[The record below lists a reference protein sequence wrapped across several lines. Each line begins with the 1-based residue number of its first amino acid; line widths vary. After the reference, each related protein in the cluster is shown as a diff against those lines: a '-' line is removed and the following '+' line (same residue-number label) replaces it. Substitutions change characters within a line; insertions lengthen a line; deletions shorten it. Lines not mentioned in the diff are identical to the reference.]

1 MSDMNKIPLLLASA
15 LLAGCAAGGGYRSDA
30 ATTKPAEEKA
40 EPKYVEVEREF
51 VSCRL
56 DEAAFDCD
64 RRAILSML
72 GEFKVSFRFDE
83 TAVLVPGYERK
94 AEQRSGGYEMV
105 VLVED
110 AGQRID
116 LQHILVMHGHVI
128 KHWRQTWQYQADPIW
143 TFEGSQH
150 FKPRDRDD
158 ATVPG
163 TWTQSVYEVSDA
175 PRYAGSGK
183 WNHKYGVSTWTSD
196 RTWRPLPRREYTK
209 RDDYQ
214 LLNVENRH
222 TITPQG
228 WTHEQD
234 NSKVRRDAQGKDT
247 VLVREFGFNDYRR
260 IRGYDFQPGTDYW
273 KKTGPFWAAVRE
285 RWTTRL
291 AAPEGLT
298 LGYPTDD
305 EKFIAAMFTA
315 AETYARDRDLEAAMT
330 TVDALF
336 QASVVPGAAKPAA
349 NP

>member
-1 MSDMNKIPLLLASA
+1 MNKIPNALLASV
-15 LLAGCAAGGGYRSDA
+15 LLAGCATGGGYRSDA
-30 ATTKPAEEKA
+30 PKPPASEAKS
-40 EPKYVEVEREF
+40 EPKYVEVERE
-51 VSCRL
+51 SIACRPE
-56 DEAAFDCD
+56 EAAFDCD

-94 AEQRSGGYEMV
+94 ADQRSGGFEMV

-110 AGQRID
+110 AGERID
-116 LQHILVMHGHVI
+116 LQHILVMQGHVI
-128 KHWRQTWQYQADPIW
+128 KHWRQTWQYQADPVW
-143 TFEGSQH
+143 TFEGGQH

-158 ATVPG
+158 AMVAG

-175 PRYAGSGK
+175 PRYTGSGK
-183 WNHKYGVSTWTSD
+183 WNHRYGVSTWTSD

-222 TITPQG
+222 TITPRG

-234 NSKVRRDAQGKDT
+234 NSKVRRDAQGRDT

-260 IRGYDFQPGTDYW
+260 IRGYDFQPGHDYW
-273 KKTGPFWAAVRE
+273 KKTGPFWNAVRM
-285 RWTTRL
+285 RWSERL
-291 AAPEGLT
+291 AATEGLT

-305 EKFIAAMFTA
+305 EKFIGEMFSA
-315 AETYARDRDLEAAMT
+315 AETYAKDGDLEAALAS
-330 TVDALF
+330 VDALF
-336 QASVVPGAAKPAA
+336 AASVLHGTPKAITEP
-349 NP
+349 